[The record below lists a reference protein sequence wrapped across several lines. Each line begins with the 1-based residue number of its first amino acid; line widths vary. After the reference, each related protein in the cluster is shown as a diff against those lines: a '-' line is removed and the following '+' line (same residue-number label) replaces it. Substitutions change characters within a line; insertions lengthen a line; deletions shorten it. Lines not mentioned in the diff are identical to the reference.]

1 MASAW
6 YCTRE
11 DVKAATD
18 IKESARNNA
27 QIDRAIDAASRAVEG
42 LTHRRFYPELDT
54 RYFDWPNYQYASS
67 WRLWLDANEVI
78 EVTSLTSGGE
88 VVSSNDYFLEP
99 NTYGPPY
106 NSIEIDL
113 SSSASFNS
121 GSTRQRSI
129 AVTGLFGYR
138 EDLSNATTLAA
149 SASNV
154 TTSLT
159 VASSNPLGVGSI
171 LKIEDEYLIVTDK
184 LMADT
189 TQNLQT
195 PLTAV
200 NNDTLVSVVDGSVFA
215 PGDAILLDSERM
227 LVVDVAGN
235 SLVVKRAWDGTTLA
249 SHTGSDVYAQ
259 WTLRVERG
267 ALGSIAASHA
277 DDSVVQEFE
286 VPGLI
291 KNLTVAEA
299 LNMILQESGGYAR
312 STGTESNEATYIGR
326 GIEAIRNQ
334 VRQTYGRKARIRG
347 V

>member
-18 IKESARNNA
+18 MKEAARNNA

-42 LTHRRFYPELDT
+42 LTHRKFYPEIDT

-78 EVTSLTSGGE
+78 SVTSLTSGGT
-88 VVSSNDYFLEP
+88 VVSSDDYFLEP
-99 NTYGPPY
+99 NQYGPPY
-106 NSIEIDL
+106 SNIQIDL
-113 SSSASFNS
+113 GSSASFNS
-121 GSTRQRSI
+121 GNTRQRSI
-129 AVTGLFGYR
+129 GVTGLFGYR

-149 SASNV
+149 SASDSA
-154 TTSLT
+154 TSLS
-159 VASSNPLGVGSI
+159 VASSNRLGVGSI
-171 LKIEDEYLIVTDK
+171 LKVDSEYIVVTEK
-184 LMADT
+184 LMSDT
-189 TQNLQT
+189 GQNLQT
-195 PLTAV
+195 PLSAV
-200 NNDTLVSVVDGSVFA
+200 NNDTLVSVSDGSLFA
-215 PGDAILLDSERM
+215 AGDAILLDSERM

-235 SLVVKRAWDGTTLA
+235 SLVVKRAWDGTALA

-267 ALGSIAASHA
+267 AFGSTAAAHE
-277 DDSVVQEFE
+277 DDSVVKEFE

-291 KNLTVAEA
+291 KQLTVAEA
-299 LNMILQESGGYAR
+299 LNSMLQESGGYAR
-312 STGTESNEATYIGR
+312 STGTESNEATYVGR

-334 VRQTYGRKARIRG
+334 VRMTYGRKARIRG

>member
-42 LTHRRFYPELDT
+42 LTHRKFYPENDT

-88 VVSSNDYFLEP
+88 VVSPSDYFLEP

-106 NSIEIDL
+106 TSIEIDL

-149 SASNV
+149 SASNSA
-154 TTSLT
+154 TSLS
-159 VASSNPLGVGSI
+159 VASSTSVGVGSI
-171 LKIEDEYLIVTDK
+171 LKIEDEYLIVTQK
-184 LMADT
+184 LMADSG
-189 TQNLQT
+189 QNLQT

-200 NNDTLVSVVDGSVFA
+200 NNDTLVSVSDGSLFA

-235 SLVVKRAWDGTTLA
+235 SLTVKRAWDGTVLA

-267 ALGSIAASHA
+267 ALGSAAATHA

-291 KNLTVAEA
+291 KTLTVAEA
-299 LNMILQESGGYAR
+299 LNSMLQESGGYAR
-312 STGTESNEATYIGR
+312 STGTESNEATYVGR

-334 VRQTYGRKARIRG
+334 VRATYGRKARIRG